1 MSTPRSNSCSAL
13 ARSSGEALY
22 GTVPSSPAWLLIEQP
37 GSWAA
42 DPMATEGLA
51 GALADALT
59 GRSKELGFRML
70 LVRRSAARTGQTG
83 RCCFLVRCTQQG
95 RWMRRVTI
103 GAPDDLLDI
112 DLEVLTTDEPPDV
125 GGACPSLYTVCTH
138 GKRDPCCA
146 EYGRRLVRRLL
157 QIDDPALDGRIW
169 ESSHQGG
176 HRFAANLACF
186 PAGVFYGQV
195 EPEEVEDLLARH
207 EAGSIDLDHYRG
219 RSCHSRPAQA
229 GDYLL
234 RSRLGLTGLDDLR
247 RVSETPRGP
256 GLVELIFVAPD
267 GAHTIEVRIEEGPER
282 RESCN
287 KDKLTP
293 LTRYELL
300 SPAG

>member
-13 ARSSGEALY
+13 ARAAGEALY
-22 GTVPSSPAWLLIEQP
+22 GTVPSSRAWLLIEQP

-51 GALADALT
+51 GALADELT
-59 GRSKELGFRML
+59 NRSKELGFRML

-83 RCCFLVRCTQQG
+83 RYCFLARATQQG
-95 RWMRRVTI
+95 SWIRRLTI
-103 GAPDDLLDI
+103 GAPDELLDV
-112 DLEVLTTDEPPDV
+112 DLGVLTSDQPPEV
-125 GGACPSLYTVCTH
+125 GEAFSSLYTVCTH

-157 QIDDPALDGRIW
+157 QIEDPQLDEHVW

-195 EPEEVEDLLARH
+195 EPEEVESLLALH

-219 RSCHSRPAQA
+219 RSCLSRPAQA

-247 RVSETPRGP
+247 LVSETPRGP
-256 GLVELIFVAPD
+256 DLVELVFAAPD
-267 GAHTIEVRIEEGPER
+267 GPHTIGVRIEEGPER